1 MPHLKVFDLR
11 DNKITQLPDE
21 IGLLQSLIRLDI
33 SNNSISN
40 LPYTLSSLAHL
51 VSLQVEGNPIKSIRR
66 DILQCGTVRILK
78 TLKDRSAGL
87 EAAAAD
93 SNSMG
98 SDGLNS
104 PRRPPCFGEENSVF
118 PDRYFGKIFCW
129 CLGFF

>member
-1 MPHLKVFDLR
+1 MKIFDLR

-21 IGLLQSLIRLDI
+21 IALLQSLTRLDI

-40 LPYTLSSLAHL
+40 LPYSLSSLAHL

-87 EAAAAD
+87 EAAAAAAATD
-93 SNSMG
+93 NNIMAG
-98 SDGLNS
+98 DGLNS
-104 PRRPPCFGEENSVF
+104 PRRPPGLGEENSIF
-118 PDRYFGKIFCW
+118 PDR
-129 CLGFF
+129 